1 MGRDGDVVPGAIG
14 SEGERLA
21 LEAGRLT
28 EIPVGFDS
36 EFNTATF
43 GSDGLDDAE
52 LEGVVFDALR
62 GEIDQTGA
70 RTCAWPSNRAQPAG
84 GRAAS

>member
-1 MGRDGDVVPGAIG
+1 MALLFLEAIG
-14 SEGERLA
+14 PEGERLA

-43 GSDGLDDAE
+43 DSDELDEAE
-52 LEGVVFDALR
+52 LEGVVFDAL
-62 GEIDQTGA
+62 GGIDPDWRSHLRVA
-70 RTCAWPSNRAQPAG
+70 D
-84 GRAAS
+84 

>member
-1 MGRDGDVVPGAIG
+1 MALLLLEAIG
-14 SEGERLA
+14 PEGERLA

-43 GSDGLDDAE
+43 DSDELDAAE
-52 LEGVVFDALR
+52 LEGVVFDAL
-62 GEIDQTGA
+62 GGIDPDWRSHLRVA
-70 RTCAWPSNRAQPAG
+70 E
-84 GRAAS
+84 

>member
-1 MGRDGDVVPGAIG
+1 MALLFLEAIG
-14 SEGERLA
+14 PEGERLA

-43 GSDGLDDAE
+43 DSDELDAAE
-52 LEGVVFDALR
+52 LEGIVFDAL
-62 GEIDQTGA
+62 GGIDPDWRSHLRVA
-70 RTCAWPSNRAQPAG
+70 D
-84 GRAAS
+84 

>member
-1 MGRDGDVVPGAIG
+1 MALLLLQAIG
-14 SEGERLA
+14 PEGERLA

-43 GSDGLDDAE
+43 DSDELDAAE
-52 LEGVVFDALR
+52 LEGVVFDAL
-62 GEIDQTGA
+62 GGIDPDWRSHLRVA
-70 RTCAWPSNRAQPAG
+70 D
-84 GRAAS
+84 

>member
-1 MGRDGDVVPGAIG
+1 MALFLLEAIG
-14 SEGERLA
+14 PEGERLA

-43 GSDGLDDAE
+43 DSDELDGAE
-52 LEGVVFDALR
+52 LEGIVFDAL
-62 GEIDQTGA
+62 GGIDPDWRSHLRVA
-70 RTCAWPSNRAQPAG
+70 E
-84 GRAAS
+84 

>member
-1 MGRDGDVVPGAIG
+1 MALLLLEAVGP
-14 SEGERLA
+14 EGERLA

-43 GSDGLDDAE
+43 DSDELDGAE
-52 LEGVVFDALR
+52 LEGIVFDAL
-62 GEIDQTGA
+62 GGIDPDWRSHLRVA
-70 RTCAWPSNRAQPAG
+70 E
-84 GRAAS
+84 

>member
-1 MGRDGDVVPGAIG
+1 MALLLLEAIG
-14 SEGERLA
+14 PEGERLA

-43 GSDGLDDAE
+43 DSDELDGAE
-52 LEGVVFDALR
+52 LEGIVFDAL
-62 GEIDQTGA
+62 GGIDPDWRSHLRVA
-70 RTCAWPSNRAQPAG
+70 E
-84 GRAAS
+84 

>member
-1 MGRDGDVVPGAIG
+1 MALLLLEAIG
-14 SEGERLA
+14 PEGERLA

-43 GSDGLDDAE
+43 DSDELDAAE
-52 LEGVVFDALR
+52 LEGVVFDAL
-62 GEIDQTGA
+62 GGIDPDWRSHLRVA
-70 RTCAWPSNRAQPAG
+70 D
-84 GRAAS
+84 